1 MLPRELRQ
9 TLAESELR
17 CAHAEGDED
26 PEMVPS
32 QGSGFWSAGLLAR
45 FLLRGRPEKL
55 EMNNKRA
62 AAQIPRSFDTRLE
75 SGKQAPS
82 EPKLGFPVHCAAG
95 TELWFECTAGV
106 EPKSFGLAGPG
117 E

>member
-32 QGSGFWSAGLLAR
+32 RGSGFLSAG
-45 FLLRGRPEKL
+45 FWHCFLRGRPAKL
-55 EMNNKRA
+55 EMKNRRHSQKTSSGSTEESLARSREEL
-62 AAQIPRSFDTRLE
+62 IPD
-75 SGKQAPS
+75 
-82 EPKLGFPVHCAAG
+82 
-95 TELWFECTAGV
+95 
-106 EPKSFGLAGPG
+106 
-117 E
+117 

>member
-32 QGSGFWSAGLLAR
+32 RGSGFLSAGFWHCSFERQAGQAR
-45 FLLRGRPEKL
+45 NEEPQALSEN
-55 EMNNKRA
+55 E
-62 AAQIPRSFDTRLE
+62 QRLN
-75 SGKQAPS
+75 
-82 EPKLGFPVHCAAG
+82 
-95 TELWFECTAGV
+95 
-106 EPKSFGLAGPG
+106 
-117 E
+117 